1 MAVLTSCTAE
11 SSLRFQLIL
20 IAIFLAVLKI
30 LLVYKDRI
38 IHRASEKLI
47 SCHYSFYI
55 FINPLLDVQE
65 EDCECSILQET
76 ILKIIDS
83 TLSIRKVLARKWQIQ
98 SQNTDTP
105 EEKNNIQHVQEDI
118 EKINRNESIAQKVE
132 EISTLNILKDKL
144 DCNINIS
151 SNTPFGNIEN
161 NAIPEIQQSMVQ
173 QSVVSQDSGFATS
186 RTESSI
192 YTDSAPPGSMSTE
205 CLLISGST
213 PYPYRSSQSH
223 GNSYLPGSFLTT
235 NSRAVSDGTAS
246 IQSSFASAD
255 IQSAIARPEHL
266 NYKHP
271 EMETVT
277 DRIDTFLTWPHKD
290 IQDPRIVATA
300 GFYYT
305 MDHDIVRCFCCDL
318 GLSEWDE
325 NDSPWTEHAR
335 HSLIAVSFSFQIYNP
350 KFPNLID
357 EGDRIKTFSNWPNIV
372 VRPTSIDIAKAGFF
386 YTGRGDE
393 CRCHYCDGGLQHW
406 ESGDNPWEQH
416 AYYFP
421 FCKFVIKMKGRDFIS
436 QIRER
441 FVASSPNVDALMRES
456 EEAEG
461 KQEFKDIVNF
471 GYSKKSIKLAAE
483 EVFKDTGDFKFTPQ
497 HVLNKILDIQDRDD
511 SLPVDD
517 DDEDETE
524 ETEEAKHKSLL
535 TADEFMKELEKE
547 QPVEDNAFKG
557 FEKTLSFLEVIW
569 TNFHNIPISINKL
582 TNLNYVNFKDNH
594 FITEIPE
601 DAFTGLHNITTMNF
615 EGNGI
620 KTMPAIFK
628 DSDKMYQVT
637 IKSDELTNI
646 TDSRHSAKSQS
657 KFYYLTMTNTKFV
670 TVPITISNM
679 PTVTVISLVNGS
691 IETIQSNDFQ
701 QLPALANIVLSFN
714 PIESVNTNAFMN
726 LPSLRYLSLDGTQL
740 TTVPEA
746 IANTNVSWVN
756 MNNTKIECTCSGL
769 NWMKLWPRRL
779 QTTIEGICINTG
791 TSIMNFVTSII
802 PTCKFE
808 DIQ

>member
-1 MAVLTSCTAE
+1 MAEGSLKLFNSVFENE
-11 SSLRFQLIL
+11 SARQTTFF
-20 IAIFLAVLKI
+20 AYNWPKNAPVWPI
-30 LLVYKDRI
+30 LLVRSGFYYQGKDHDVTCFCCGITTSVKDWTRNV
-38 IHRASEKLI
+38 HPQQMHFKLNPD
-47 SCHYSFYI
+47 CQ
-55 FINPLLDVQE
+55 FIQFLLKPEGGSQTFND
-65 EDCECSILQET
+65 
-76 ILKIIDS
+76 
-83 TLSIRKVLARKWQIQ
+83 RGKWQIQ

-161 NAIPEIQQSMVQ
+161 NAIPEILPSMVQ

-290 IQDPRIVATA
+290 IQEPRIVATA

-335 HSLIAVSFSFQIYNP
+335 HSPNCWYLKRVKGQNFIDDIQKDWKKIYNP

-456 EEAEG
+456 EEAEAAQTRDDIRERKIKDILG

-517 DDEDETE
+517 DDEDEIE

-547 QPVEDNAFKG
+547 QPVEDA
-557 FEKTLSFLEVIW
+557 EKVVQENKKLKQKMICWKCCKKEICMLFTPCGHRLTCEDCARSI
-569 TNFHNIPISINKL
+569 HNCLKCNKK
-582 TNLNYVNFKDNH
+582 VKKR
-594 FITEIPE
+594 
-601 DAFTGLHNITTMNF
+601 
-615 EGNGI
+615 I
-620 KTMPAIFK
+620 KTF
-628 DSDKMYQVT
+628 
-637 IKSDELTNI
+637 
-646 TDSRHSAKSQS
+646 
-657 KFYYLTMTNTKFV
+657 
-670 TVPITISNM
+670 
-679 PTVTVISLVNGS
+679 
-691 IETIQSNDFQ
+691 
-701 QLPALANIVLSFN
+701 LA
-714 PIESVNTNAFMN
+714 
-726 LPSLRYLSLDGTQL
+726 
-740 TTVPEA
+740 
-746 IANTNVSWVN
+746 
-756 MNNTKIECTCSGL
+756 
-769 NWMKLWPRRL
+769 
-779 QTTIEGICINTG
+779 
-791 TSIMNFVTSII
+791 
-802 PTCKFE
+802 
-808 DIQ
+808 